1 MAATVRARRPTAAL
15 GDAVRARV
23 KRRPTGAA
31 AYAVATVLR
40 RAAGVGR
47 PLVVSL
53 RVADAGAAVR
63 AALQVPTAEQAQA
76 CAAAPP
82 ITRAAPA
89 TRPIPVRPAVEQAPP
104 GARPPVGAVRGA
116 RKRPAVVA
124 TAGARRAAA
133 RDVPV
138 DPQRPVLVVV
148 IAVKLPA
155 VHGRLVAVFQQ
166 PVAGPR
172 PMGAAA
178 PKQPAVAIRRVR
190 RAGAA
195 ALAFAPLGTPA
206 VGRQVV
212 VVTTAPTRPRLL
224 DRYGPC
230 FTKLQLGKPRPIGF
244 CLIALAFSS

>member
-82 ITRAAPA
+82 ITRAAP
-89 TRPIPVRPAVEQAPP
+89 TPRPVPVRTAVKQAPP
-104 GARPPVGAVRGA
+104 GARPPVGAVRGT

-133 RDVPV
+133 RDVAV
-138 DPQRPVLVVV
+138 DQTRAVLVVV
-148 IAVKLPA
+148 VALGLPA
-155 VHGRLVAVFQQ
+155 LYGRSVAVLRR

-172 PMGAAA
+172 PVGAAT
-178 PKQPAVAIRRVR
+178 PKQPAVAIRRVLST
-190 RAGAA
+190 GAA
-195 ALAFAPLGTPA
+195 ALSFAPMGTPPL
-206 VGRQVV
+206 GRQVV
-212 VVTTAPTRPRLL
+212 VVTAPATGSGLL

-230 FTKLQLGKPRPIGF
+230 FSKLQLGKPRPIGF